1 MLDIKDLPKF
11 KTSDG
16 REIVL
21 LPGWFENK
29 VKIGWPYGIKDF
41 ETFVNTC
48 ILTEKS
54 YPDSVEFCFNKL
66 ITADAMKSLIE
77 ESGYEFR
84 GSERLLDLC
93 TGPAVLPRVFKALG
107 LCKEAYG
114 VDVEDRSRAYS
125 DDRLMSIWRNNR
137 DSTYHEDHKYG
148 LDVFQLYETV
158 NRIQTGINNCF
169 YMLFCVDDTN
179 KDCSMDGYDV
189 SDLLSYA
196 PKKTFDVITMMFGM
210 DYFDIDE
217 FFQKVSSLLNVG
229 GVFATV
235 NDYCYDSF
243 ACAMHLPMDAPWLH
257 VRVTRDDL
265 FRYYDEF
272 RPDIAEAARKAVY
285 FPSIHITVKD
295 YVRAAKENGLEICF
309 YRRIIG
315 TNYVRNVLFSDP
327 FLRNYFRDI
336 VLPDS
341 RAINRSVVA
350 DDFFTSHLAMV
361 FRKVG

>member
-1 MLDIKDLPKF
+1 MLDIKSLPKF

-21 LPGWFENK
+21 VPDWFENNP
-29 VKIGWPYGIKDF
+29 GWPYGIKDF
-41 ETFVNTC
+41 ETFVNT
-48 ILTEKS
+48 LSEKS
-54 YPDSVEFCFNKL
+54 YPDSAEFCINKL
-66 ITADAMKSLIE
+66 IIADVMKSLLE

-114 VDVEDRSRAYS
+114 VDMEDRSRAYS
-125 DDRLMSIWRNNR
+125 DDKLMAIWRANR
-137 DSTYHEDHKYG
+137 DATYQEAYKYG
-148 LDVFQLYETV
+148 LDIFQLYETV
-158 NRIQTGINNCF
+158 SKLQTNVNNCF
-169 YMLFCVDDTN
+169 YMLFSVDDTN

-196 PKKTFDVITMMFGM
+196 PNKTFDVVTMTFGM

-217 FFQKVSSLLNVG
+217 FFQKVSGLMSVG

-235 NDYCYDSF
+235 NEYCYECF

-257 VRVTRDDL
+257 VRVTKNDL
-265 FRYYDEF
+265 LRYYDEF
-272 RPDIAEAARKAVY
+272 RPDIAETARKAVY

-295 YVRAAKENGLEICF
+295 YVRAAKENGLELCF
-309 YRRIIG
+309 YRRVIS
-315 TNYVRNVLFSDP
+315 TNRVRDILSSDP
-327 FLRNYFRDI
+327 FIRDYFRDM
-336 VLPDS
+336 VLPDA
-341 RAINRSVVA
+341 RVMNRSVIA
-350 DDFFTSHLAMV
+350 DDFFTRDLAMV
-361 FRKVG
+361 FRKVP